1 MGQHLIKL
9 LGRFFWYPI
18 ELLGVNRG
26 SEVLGGINNA
36 LFFQSLAG
44 YAVVA
49 LILIPLLKWA
59 FPTNKAIKAERA
71 QLRAMRREIRRIK
84 KK

>member
-1 MGQHLIKL
+1 L
-9 LGRFFWYPI
+9 LRVA
-18 ELLGVNRG
+18 E
-26 SEVLGGINNA
+26 EMLGGINNA

-44 YAVVA
+44 YFVVA
-49 LILIPLLKWA
+49 LILIPILKWA

-71 QLRAMRREIRRIK
+71 EIRAMRKEIRRIK

>member
-1 MGQHLIKL
+1 M
-9 LGRFFWYPI
+9 
-18 ELLGVNRG
+18 
-26 SEVLGGINNA
+26 LGGVNNA

-44 YAVVA
+44 YFVVG
-49 LILIPLLKWA
+49 LILIPILKWA

-71 QLRAMRREIRRIK
+71 EIRAMRKEIRRIK

>member
-1 MGQHLIKL
+1 M
-9 LGRFFWYPI
+9 
-18 ELLGVNRG
+18 
-26 SEVLGGINNA
+26 LGGINNA

-44 YAVVA
+44 YFVVG
-49 LILIPLLKWA
+49 LILIPILKWA

-71 QLRAMRREIRRIK
+71 QIRAMRKEIRKIK

>member
-1 MGQHLIKL
+1 M
-9 LGRFFWYPI
+9 
-18 ELLGVNRG
+18 
-26 SEVLGGINNA
+26 LGGINNA

-44 YAVVA
+44 YFVVG
-49 LILIPLLKWA
+49 LILIPILKWA

-71 QLRAMRREIRRIK
+71 EIRAMRREIRRIK

>member
-1 MGQHLIKL
+1 M
-9 LGRFFWYPI
+9 
-18 ELLGVNRG
+18 
-26 SEVLGGINNA
+26 LGGVNNA
-36 LFFQSLAG
+36 LWFQSISG
-44 YAVVA
+44 YLVVG

-71 QLRAMRREIRRIK
+71 EIRAMRKELRKIK